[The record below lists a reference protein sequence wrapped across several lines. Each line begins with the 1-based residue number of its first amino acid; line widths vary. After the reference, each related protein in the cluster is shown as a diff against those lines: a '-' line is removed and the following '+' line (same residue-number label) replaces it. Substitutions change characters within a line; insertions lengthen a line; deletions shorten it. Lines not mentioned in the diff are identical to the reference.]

1 MHKSH
6 FITCTKSIIE
16 SLCIPLILC
25 TILNNSS
32 QVKKGLQNIPKKK
45 MCSVSIVS
53 VKPYK

>member
-32 QVKKGLQNIPKKK
+32 QVKKGLQKIPKKI
-45 MCSVSIVS
+45 CSVSIVS